1 MLPAARMLFALTF
14 TMRQCEN
21 SLMQN
26 PLSICVYCGS
36 GFGTDPTFK
45 IAANELGKSMAE
57 AGARLVYG
65 GGNVGLMGA
74 VAKSVKD
81 HGGTVTGIIPQF
93 LKSREIMFEEADENI
108 VVDDMHTRKR
118 LMFEKSDAFVAL
130 PGGVGTLEELV
141 EQLTWAQLGRHTKPI
156 VIADIKGFWR
166 PLITMM
172 AHMRNFEFIRPG
184 LEVSYI
190 VAERAEDIVPMIKQ
204 KLHHRPLSG
213 SDGEMLTKL

>member
-1 MLPAARMLFALTF
+1 MK
-14 TMRQCEN
+14 
-21 SLMQN
+21 N

-36 GFGTDPTFK
+36 GFGTDPAFDT
-45 IAANELGKSMAE
+45 AANELGKNMAE

-81 HGGTVTGIIPQF
+81 HGGHVTGIIPRF
-93 LKSREIMFEEADENI
+93 LQDREIMFNEADENI

-141 EQLTWAQLGRHTKPI
+141 EQLTWAQLGRHAKPI

-166 PLITMM
+166 PLITLM
-172 AHMRNFEFIRPG
+172 AHMRNFEFIREG
-184 LEVSYI
+184 LEVNYA
-190 VAERAEDIVPMIKQ
+190 VAEHARDIVPMIEQ
-204 KLHHRPLSG
+204 LIHLRSG
-213 SDGEMLTKL
+213 TDEAGASLKKM

>member
-1 MLPAARMLFALTF
+1 MK
-14 TMRQCEN
+14 
-21 SLMQN
+21 N

-36 GFGTDPTFK
+36 GFGTDPAFK

-166 PLITMM
+166 PLITLM

-204 KLHHRPLSG
+204 KLHHRPLKEA
-213 SDGEMLTKL
+213 DGEMLANL

>member
-1 MLPAARMLFALTF
+1 MK
-14 TMRQCEN
+14 
-21 SLMQN
+21 N

-36 GFGTDPTFK
+36 GFGTDPAFK

-166 PLITMM
+166 PLITLM

-190 VAERAEDIVPMIKQ
+190 VAERAEDVVPMIKQ
-204 KLHHRPLSG
+204 KLHHRSLRE
-213 SDGEMLTKL
+213 SDDEMLANL